1 VDPAASLQQQAI
13 EFAKRGDFGP
23 DAKRVNQQLAEAS
36 PHNLGAWTRLARC
49 CIELGQLDEATVAVD
64 AALQLEPQN
73 TIARNM
79 QGDITRRRMQA
90 SAPAPAPRRRAAAS
104 SSSSSP
110 RSSSSRSSRSAV
122 ASAGFGRQEFTS
134 LAHLPPPQ
142 ALEALGPRLEAL
154 LMDVNERPFAAKVA
168 EARNRAGKSGIRLFR
183 RNSFRAP
190 APGQLEAFQHGGRWE
205 PQINLG
211 WSATPARAMRAGIG
225 FNFTPDPSD
234 PEGELGLE
242 RLHAQY
248 ARFQRLVAADYREL
262 LTRWMEAN
270 RGFIQHGSDPPAT
283 DLLPRQAVQ
292 WIVETDT
299 APARGWVF
307 CGRWLFA
314 DRADDEETLADGG
327 RLIRWIDQTFTDL
340 LPIWSAVYRG

>member
-1 VDPAASLQQQAI
+1 MDPAASLQQQAI
-13 EFAKRGDFGP
+13 EYAKRGDFGP
-23 DAKRVNQQLAEAS
+23 DAKRVNQQLAEVS
-36 PHNLGAWTRLARC
+36 PGNLGAWTRLARC
-49 CIELGQLDEATVAVD
+49 CVELGQLDEATVAID

-79 QGDITRRRMQA
+79 QVDIARRRMA
-90 SAPAPAPRRRAAAS
+90 AAAPAPAARKRAAPRTSAS
-104 SSSSSP
+104 SSS
-110 RSSSSRSSRSAV
+110 RGSRAAV

-168 EARNRAGKSGIRLFR
+168 DARNRAGRSGIRLFR
-183 RNSFRAP
+183 RNSFRAVG
-190 APGQLEAFQHGGRWE
+190 PGQLEAYQHGGRWE

-225 FNFTPDPSD
+225 FNFTEDPAD
-234 PEGELGLE
+234 PEGELGRE
-242 RLHAQY
+242 RLGAQY
-248 ARFQRLVAADYREL
+248 ARFQRLVAADYRDL

-270 RGFIQHGSDPPAT
+270 RGFIQHGSDPPAI

-292 WIVETDT
+292 WIVDTDT
-299 APARGWVF
+299 APDRGWVF

-314 DRADDEETLADGG
+314 DRLDDEEILADGG

-340 LPIWSAVYRG
+340 LPLWSAVYRG

>member
-1 VDPAASLQQQAI
+1 MDPAASLQQQAV
-13 EFAKRGDFGP
+13 EYAKRGDFGT
-23 DAKRVNQQLAEAS
+23 DAKRVNQQLAEVS
-36 PHNLGAWTRLARC
+36 PRNLGAWTRLARC
-49 CIELGQLDEATVAVD
+49 CIELGQLDEATVAID

-79 QGDITRRRMQA
+79 QVDITRRRMVA
-90 SAPAPAPRRRAAAS
+90 AAPAPAPRRRAAAS
-104 SSSSSP
+104 SSSSSSRAT
-110 RSSSSRSSRSAV
+110 RSSV
-122 ASAGFGRQEFTS
+122 VSAGFGRQEFTS
-134 LAHLPPPQ
+134 LAHLPPKQ
-142 ALEALGPRLEAL
+142 ALEALAPRLETL

-168 EARNRAGKSGIRLFR
+168 DARNRAGKSGIRLFR

-190 APGQLEAFQHGGRWE
+190 APGQLEAFHHGGRWE

-225 FNFTPDPSD
+225 FNFTPDPAD

-248 ARFQRLVAADYREL
+248 ARFQRLVAADYRDL

-292 WIVETDT
+292 WIVDTDT
-299 APARGWVF
+299 APDRGWVF

-314 DRADDEETLADGG
+314 DRVDDEETLADGG

>member
-13 EFAKRGDFGP
+13 ELAKRGDFGP

-36 PHNLGAWTRLARC
+36 PANLGAWTRLARC
-49 CIELGQLDEATVAVD
+49 CIELGQLDEATVAID
-64 AALQLEPQN
+64 SALQLEPQN

-79 QGDITRRRMQA
+79 QNDIQRRRMA
-90 SAPAPAPRRRAAAS
+90 VAAPVRAPRTRAPASAS
-104 SSSSSP
+104 SSTSSP
-110 RSSSSRSSRSAV
+110 RAGRSRGAV

-134 LAHLPPPQ
+134 LAHLPPHQ

-154 LMDVNERPFAAKVA
+154 LMDINERPFAGKVA
-168 EARNRAGKSGIRLFR
+168 EARNRAGRSGIRLFR
-183 RNSFRAP
+183 RNSFRATG
-190 APGQLEAFQHGGRWE
+190 PGQLEAFHHGGRWE

-211 WSATPARAMRAGIG
+211 WSAAPARSMRAGIG
-225 FNFTPDPSD
+225 FNFTLDTSD
-234 PEGELGLE
+234 PEGDVGLE
-242 RLHAQY
+242 RLLAQY
-248 ARFQRLVAADYREL
+248 ARFQRLVAADYRDL

-270 RGFIQHGSDPPAT
+270 RGFIQLGSDPPAT

-292 WIVETDT
+292 WIVDTDT
-299 APARGWVF
+299 APDRGWVF

-314 DRADDEETLADGG
+314 DRVDDEEILADGG

-340 LPIWSAVYRG
+340 LPLWTAVYRS